1 MPWRR
6 ERLPTPVLW
15 TGEVHGL
22 YSPWGQEG
30 SDRLNNFHFSDALI
44 NSPSPRLLPV
54 DQALSPGTRSSASGL
69 PQPLTNPVLPPSSKA
84 AVAFSIP
91 YRATGHSK
99 VFFFFKY
106 SSLSFLLLNFKYLC
120 LPTTSMTYEP
130 SILKGLSSRASPRS
144 V

>member
-54 DQALSPGTRSSASGL
+54 DQALSPGTRSSGL
-69 PQPLTNPVLPPSSKA
+69 WAPTATYQPRSSSK
-84 AVAFSIP
+84 FKGRCRFLNPLQSNRP
-91 YRATGHSK
+91 FKSL
-99 VFFFFKY
+99 FFFKY